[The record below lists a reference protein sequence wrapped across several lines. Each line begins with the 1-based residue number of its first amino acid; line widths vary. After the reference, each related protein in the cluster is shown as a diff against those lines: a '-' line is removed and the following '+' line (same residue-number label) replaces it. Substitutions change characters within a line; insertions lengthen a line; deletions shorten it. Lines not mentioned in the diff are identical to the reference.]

1 MNLKTKR
8 TGILNAAEQVMSQK
22 GLNKSSIAE
31 IARLAGVKDSSIY
44 QHFKGKE
51 DLLFSIAEERMKE
64 FILYLS
70 EHLEGIEDPVSR
82 LRKLI
87 WCNLRYNDTHPK
99 YARLLTMECRCSNQ
113 FYQHKAYS
121 LIRQYAGTLLS
132 ILKDGVKKEI
142 FRNDINMRLVRDMI
156 FGLMDWEK
164 ISSLAVGEIEKTV
177 TGLDDIMLLLLPA
190 IINTKKVSGIEPDK
204 ASRILKAAEKMIAE
218 KGFNNTTISEIAG
231 QAEVAEGTVYE
242 YFKNKEDLLLSIPQH
257 QFARHMERLN
267 EIFEIKTPMRKLR
280 RLIRYYFYLHLTERD
295 FLKVFL
301 LNIQFNQKFYDSPV
315 FDTFNQYIAFII
327 NIIEEGKAN
336 NSIRQDVNNRVF
348 RNLFLGAF
356 THLSLRW
363 FILKDGEKLDK
374 MKELDDIVDLLCAAI
389 TE

>member
-1 MNLKTKR
+1 
-8 TGILNAAEQVMSQK
+8 V
-22 GLNKSSIAE
+22 
-31 IARLAGVKDSSIY
+31 VKDSSIY

-64 FILYLS
+64 FLLYLS

-99 YARLLTMECRCSNQ
+99 YARLLTMECRCSQ
-113 FYQHKAYS
+113 KFYQHKAYS
-121 LIRQYAGTLLS
+121 LIRQYAGTLLA
-132 ILKDGVKKEI
+132 ILEDGVQKKF
-142 FRNDINMRLVRDMI
+142 FRDDINMRLVRDMI

-164 ISSLAVGEIEKTV
+164 ISSLAVGELKETV
-177 TGLDDIMLLLLPA
+177 IDLDNIMLLIMPA
-190 IINTKKVSGIEPDK
+190 ITDNKKVSGFQQDK
-204 ASRILKAAEKMIAE
+204 STRILKAAEKIIAE

-242 YFKNKEDLLLSIPQH
+242 YFKNKDDVLLSIPQH
-257 QFARHMERLN
+257 QFTRHIESLN

-315 FDTFNQYIAFII
+315 FNTFQKYIDIVI
-327 NIIEEGKAN
+327 KILEEGKASGN
-336 NSIRQDVNNRVF
+336 IRQDVNNRVF

-363 FILKDGEKLDK
+363 FILKNEEKLDK

-389 TE
+389 ME